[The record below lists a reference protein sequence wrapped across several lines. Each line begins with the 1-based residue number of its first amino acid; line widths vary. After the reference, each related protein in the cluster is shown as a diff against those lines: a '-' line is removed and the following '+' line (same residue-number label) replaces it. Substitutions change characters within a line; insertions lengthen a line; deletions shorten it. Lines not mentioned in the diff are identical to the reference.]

1 MLSTDPEMRRLS
13 NWHRSTASLSRQ
25 AIAVGMQK
33 VMEACAVCDAII
45 ADMRRLWPQLNT
57 FLVVGGGDG
66 SRSSAAP
73 RRVGADWFSGVG
85 GASFG
90 GQQQGVTIQSA
101 IEWQPRWARLFAKN
115 FGVRPMG
122 DVTSAS
128 ALPANA
134 NENCISTSEVN

>member
-66 SRSSAAP
+66 LRSYAAP
-73 RRVGADWFSGVG
+73 RRAGADWFSGVG

-101 IEWQPRWARLFAKN
+101 IE
-115 FGVRPMG
+115 
-122 DVTSAS
+122 
-128 ALPANA
+128 
-134 NENCISTSEVN
+134 